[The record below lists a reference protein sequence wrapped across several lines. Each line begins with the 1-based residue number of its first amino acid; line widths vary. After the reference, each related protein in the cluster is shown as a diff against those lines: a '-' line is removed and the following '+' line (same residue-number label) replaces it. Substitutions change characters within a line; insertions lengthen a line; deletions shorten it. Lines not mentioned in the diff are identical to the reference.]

1 MEALDLDRSKQFP
14 IRVRR
19 GQSIDQTIQ
28 VKNLDGT
35 AFDFTGYSAELLAY
49 TSFAK
54 TDLTPE
60 FEIDVELAI
69 GSMRF
74 TSSPI
79 NRKKEAF
86 VYILWMTDDAGL
98 RQPWTNG
105 DFIVLN
111 RPWSASDEELTLTIS
126 PEGSPIVFYISPI
139 GLTDDPG
146 EVPDPITSQAIAD
159 ALGYVPA
166 NNATLATHIANT
178 SNPHSVTAT
187 QVGLGN
193 FAAILALMTAQD
205 KIDLTAAIIQNIRD
219 TINEA

>member
-1 MEALDLDRSKQFP
+1 MEALDLDRSKVFP

-60 FEIDVELAI
+60 FEIDVALAI
-69 GSMRF
+69 GSMRL
-74 TSSPI
+74 TSDPI
-79 NRKKEAF
+79 NRKREDF
-86 VYILWMTDDAGL
+86 IYILWMTDNTGL

-105 DFIVLN
+105 PFMILN
-111 RPWSASDEELTLTIS
+111 RQWTVPDDDETFTIS

-139 GLTDDPG
+139 GLTDRK
-146 EVPDPITSQAIAD
+146 
-159 ALGYVPA
+159 
-166 NNATLATHIANT
+166 
-178 SNPHSVTAT
+178 SV
-187 QVGLGN
+187 V
-193 FAAILALMTAQD
+193 
-205 KIDLTAAIIQNIRD
+205 
-219 TINEA
+219 